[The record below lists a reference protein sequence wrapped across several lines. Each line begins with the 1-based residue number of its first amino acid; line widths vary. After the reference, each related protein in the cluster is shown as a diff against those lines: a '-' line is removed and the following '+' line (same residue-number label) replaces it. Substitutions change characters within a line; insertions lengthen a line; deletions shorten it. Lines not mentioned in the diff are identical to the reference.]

1 MIRPLLRI
9 ALLSCVSS
17 LMLTSPAWT
26 ATVELDTPTLASPD
40 PAASSFVHLD
50 VTAGASGAPNGF
62 TIQWMTQAQFDAN
75 GSAWPADE
83 TDPRIK
89 SALFFGFPSLNTV
102 DGTSSFMLGPDAVAG
117 IEIGDIFDETGVSSA
132 SRDELNQGTMFVFRV
147 KANGDPGDPT
157 GGTGL
162 TAGSGLLPGSQYSTT
177 HYASTKAPPASTD
190 CVFTQG
196 YWKNH
201 PTAWPVGSVKLGNVI
216 YSKAQLLLIFNTP
229 AAGNGLISLAHQ
241 LIAAKLNILSGA
253 VAPPVTLAAI
263 ASADAMIG
271 LLVIPPIGAGFLAP
285 GTTSNLTDT
294 IEAFNAEEG
303 KGTIPCSS
311 VSTHVHTWGDLKSMY
326 RY

>member
-1 MIRPLLRI
+1 MIRPLRI
-9 ALLSCVSS
+9 SLLTCVSC
-17 LMLTSPAWT
+17 LMLTSPAWP
-26 ATVELDTPTLASPD
+26 AAVELDTPTLASPD
-40 PAASSFVHLD
+40 PAASSFVHLN
-50 VTAGASGAPNGF
+50 VTAGTSGAPNGF
-62 TIQWMTQAQFDAN
+62 TIEWMSQAQFDAN

-102 DGTSSFMLGPDAVAG
+102 DGTTSFLLGPDAVAD
-117 IEIGDIFDETGVSSA
+117 IEIGDIFDETGVQSVN
-132 SRDELNQGTMFVFRV
+132 RDELTQGTMFVFRV

-157 GGTGL
+157 GGTGV
-162 TAGSGLLPGSQYSTT
+162 TAGSGLLPSSAYSTT
-177 HYASTKAPPASTD
+177 HYASTKAPPVTTD

-201 PTAWPVGSVKLGNVI
+201 PTAWPVGSLKLGGVI
-216 YSKAQLLLIFNTP
+216 YTKAQLLLIFTTP

-253 VAPPVTLAAI
+253 IAPPVTLAAI

-271 LLVIPPIGAGFLAP
+271 NLVIPPIGSGFLAP

-303 KGTIPCSS
+303 KGTIQCQGS
-311 VSTHVHTWGDLKSMY
+311 VATHVHTWGDLKSLY